1 MKKILAL
8 GSDGKSGFSV
18 ISEKGLYFSAV
29 GGNLSDIENFENF
42 RRRIKEYLEDNGICP
57 DYITCDAHPDYYSTQ
72 LAREFLDENKSAKL
86 FKVQHHFAHCV
97 SCMFD
102 NDIDEKVIGVA
113 FDGAGYG
120 ADGNSWGGEFF
131 ICDRS
136 DFRRLKHLKYMP
148 QPGGDL
154 PSREGW
160 RMAITYLLEA
170 YGSDFDKLDLPLLR
184 KIGKKKISVVRQ
196 MIEKDV
202 NSPLTSSVG
211 RLFDAVSSII
221 DVCDI
226 SAFEGEAAVLL
237 EKEIC
242 GSVLGHYSY
251 AINDEEIDVLGMIK
265 EIAADFKN
273 AVEKSVISTKFHNT
287 VGEIIFDVSNK
298 ISDFS
303 GVDKVVVSGGC
314 FQNKYLTDYIIKKF
328 SGSKLKLFKHNKYSP
343 TDISLSVGQAIAAA
357 ASGINKTK
365 MHKVF

>member
-8 GSDGKSGFSV
+8 GADGKSGFSV
-18 ISEKGLYFSAV
+18 ISEKGFYYDAMGRDL
-29 GGNLSDIENFENF
+29 GDIENFDNF
-42 RRRIKEYLEDNGICP
+42 RRRIKEYLKDNGICP
-57 DYITCDAHPDYYSTQ
+57 DYIACDAHPDYYSTQ
-72 LAREFLDENKSAKL
+72 LAREFIDENKSAEL

-97 SCMFD
+97 SCIFD
-102 NDIDEKVIGVA
+102 NNIDEKVIGVA

-120 ADGNSWGGEFF
+120 ADGNLWGGEFF

-136 DFRRLKHLKYMP
+136 AFRRLKHLKYMP

-170 YGSDFDKLDLPLLR
+170 YGMDFEKLDLPLLR
-184 KIGKKKISVVRQ
+184 KVGKKKIDIVRQ

-202 NSPLTSSVG
+202 NSPLTSSAG

-221 DVCDI
+221 DVCDV
-226 SAFEGEAAVLL
+226 STFEGEAASLL

-242 GSVLGHYSY
+242 GSVSGYYSY
-251 AINDEEIDVLGMIK
+251 AINDEEIDVLEMIR

-273 AVEKSVISTKFHNT
+273 SIEKSIISAKFHNT

-303 GVDKVVVSGGC
+303 GADKVVVSGGC
-314 FQNKYLTDYIIKKF
+314 FQNKYLTDYITKKF
-328 SGSKLKLFKHNKYSP
+328 SDSKLKLFTHHKYLP

-357 ASGINKTK
+357 VCKKA
-365 MHKVF
+365 